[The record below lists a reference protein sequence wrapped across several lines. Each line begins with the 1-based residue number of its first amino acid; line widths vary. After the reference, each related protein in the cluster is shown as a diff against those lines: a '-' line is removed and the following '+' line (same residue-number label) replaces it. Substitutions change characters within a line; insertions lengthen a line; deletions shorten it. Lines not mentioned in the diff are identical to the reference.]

1 MTGALIPWEGSD
13 VTTWQ
18 GDNTRRLTYY
28 VLTRRRWFVWV
39 LVYVCGCMRVCVR
52 ECLHNDSI
60 KQKNGDSTYLDMV
73 GLF

>member
-1 MTGALIPWEGSD
+1 MQKVVCVGAC
-13 VTTWQ
+13 VC
-18 GDNTRRLTYY
+18 
-28 VLTRRRWFVWV
+28 VWV
-39 LVYVCGCMRVCVR
+39 HACVCVR